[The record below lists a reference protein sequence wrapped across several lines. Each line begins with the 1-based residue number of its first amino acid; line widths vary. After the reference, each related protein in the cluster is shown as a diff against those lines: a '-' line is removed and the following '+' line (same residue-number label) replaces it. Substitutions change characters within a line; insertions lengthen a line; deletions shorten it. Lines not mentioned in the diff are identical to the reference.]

1 MRLFYR
7 QICYYCSLQG
17 HATVHRSSFGF
28 AGVPPLQK
36 GLFLLEELISLML
49 VLGPNAWVPLLSEK
63 VLGWL
68 AEVVSR
74 RWNELP

>member
-1 MRLFYR
+1 M
-7 QICYYCSLQG
+7 
-17 HATVHRSSFGF
+17 HRSSFGF